1 MAGDLPLFDSVW
13 IDALVQS
20 RLLTPYQAA
29 EINSGRGERL
39 LVGQYVIR
47 HALAD
52 LGYARSFAAI
62 ELRNVQDESKHQA
75 GRHVN
80 LVVKSCRSDQ
90 SAAGAAAKLQ
100 SLLGAFS
107 DCKPI
112 GIAPLVAA
120 GADGQMLWAAFENA
134 DGFPIAQSIACSG
147 RLPPAA
153 VLEIARQLVVSLGEL
168 QQAGFVHG
176 DISASS
182 LWLASRGQIKLALCG
197 IRSAMEPLAD
207 NTNENVVLET
217 FDYLAPERLSLNSSP
232 TTSSDMYACGCL
244 WWHLLA
250 GRPPLL
256 GGDAMGKTQAVLQP
270 RIANIRHIAP
280 DVPECLASAI
290 EACTQVEP
298 TLRPTS
304 FSELAV
310 QLGSTGRAGHR
321 QLAARLAASG
331 HRVRCTSGW
340 KTQLRWQH
348 AGQPILAIAA
358 CLFLL
363 AAATWPLWRSRH
375 SVNRQAGA
383 TTIARAEGSPN
394 ARPPNSEPRQESP
407 RVATATDSQRDVRQ
421 VNYQSVDDRPPAPTK
436 IVPTAKENSVVELAC
451 DTEINGATLRLQSG
465 TTVRG
470 IGKKRPQII
479 TPPNGI
485 IVAVDQVR
493 FENVDF
499 IWRPRARRL
508 SSQNDTL

>member
-52 LGYARSFAAI
+52 LGYAQSFAAI

-120 GADGQMLWAAFENA
+120 GADGKMLWAAFENA

-147 RLPPAA
+147 RLTPAA
-153 VLEIARQLVVSLGEL
+153 VLEIARQMVVSLGEL

-182 LWLASRGQIKLALCG
+182 LWLTSRGQIKLALCG
-197 IRSAMEPLAD
+197 IRSVMEPLAD
-207 NTNENVVLET
+207 DTNENVALET

-290 EACTQVEP
+290 EACTQVDP
-298 TLRPTS
+298 ALRPTS

-363 AAATWPLWRSRH
+363 AAATWP
-375 SVNRQAGA
+375 SVAIASFSQSAAGSDDD
-383 TTIARAEGSPN
+383 RACRGF
-394 ARPPNSEPRQESP
+394 AQR
-407 RVATATDSQRDVRQ
+407 ATAKLGT
-421 VNYQSVDDRPPAPTK
+421 APR
-436 IVPTAKENSVVELAC
+436 IAPSRNCDGFTARCSASEL
-451 DTEINGATLRLQSG
+451 S
-465 TTVRG
+465 
-470 IGKKRPQII
+470 IGR
-479 TPPNGI
+479 
-485 IVAVDQVR
+485 
-493 FENVDF
+493 
-499 IWRPRARRL
+499 
-508 SSQNDTL
+508 